1 MLTRGSYLRVLRE
14 GGGRSM
20 SQRALA
26 KMAGVAAGTVQR
38 AELDANNI
46 TAETWEKLFAP
57 FDISLGELDA
67 RVAAMSRL
75 MGGGHAGSAGSPT
88 PFPAPAAGT
97 TRPEAPSSDGDY
109 LAVMQI
115 WWGELELDDRER
127 VFDFA
132 RKLRDDRRAA
142 RQRELDPVGR
152 AMSA

>member
-1 MLTRGSYLRVLRE
+1 MLRE

-46 TAETWEKLFAP
+46 TPETWKKLFTP
-57 FDISLGELDA
+57 FDISLDELDA

-75 MGGGHAGSAGSPT
+75 MGGGQAGPDTAPT
-88 PFPAPAAGT
+88 PFPAPAPPAV
-97 TRPEAPSSDGDY
+97 RRVEASSSDGDY

-115 WWGELELDDRER
+115 WWSELDLDDRER

-142 RQRELDPVGR
+142 RQRELDPARR
-152 AMSA
+152 ALGA